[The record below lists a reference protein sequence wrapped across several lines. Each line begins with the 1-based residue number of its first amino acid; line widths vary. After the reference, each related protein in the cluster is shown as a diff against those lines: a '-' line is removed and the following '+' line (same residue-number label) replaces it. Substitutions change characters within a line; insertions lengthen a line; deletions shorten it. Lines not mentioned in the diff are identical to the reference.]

1 MKIRLYESPG
11 SVTAELPIMLDDGRK
26 LMIRS
31 TATLADVAREMGLDP
46 RAIAAGDVIVGW
58 NPFKAIGK
66 VVKKIAKSKVIRKV
80 VKVAKDVIKNP
91 ITTAAL
97 GAVSGGT
104 LLAPMAAANA
114 AVRLTEAAIKAGKKG
129 AKAAKVLRAA
139 VKASDKHEAK
149 RAKVIKL
156 RDGLKKRGLL
166 NPQTLAKLQLKAA
179 RRKVVIAKARK
190 EALRRLGEKARGGS
204 PAAARAIR
212 AQRTA
217 DFLVNVHLV

>member
-1 MKIRLYESPG
+1 MKIRVYEKNG
-11 SVTAELPIMLDDGRK
+11 LVTAELPIPMDDGRK

-31 TATLADVAREMGLDP
+31 TASILDTARELGIDP
-46 RAIAAGDVIVGW
+46 RALAAGEVIVGW

-66 VVKKIAKSKVIRKV
+66 LVKKIAKSKVIRKV

-114 AVRLTEAAIKAGKKG
+114 AVRLTEAAVKGGKKG
-129 AKAAKVLRAA
+129 LKATKILRSA
-139 VKASDKHEAK
+139 VKAANKHEAK
-149 RAKVIKL
+149 RAKVVRI
-156 RDGLKKRGLL
+156 RNGLKKRGLL
-166 NPQTLAKLQLKAA
+166 NPQTLANLQLRAA
-179 RRKVVIAKARK
+179 RRKIVIARARK
-190 EALRRLGEKARGGS
+190 AALQKLAARARAGS
-204 PAAARAIR
+204 PAASRALKAR
-212 AQRTA
+212 QTA

>member
-26 LMIRS
+26 LIIRS
-31 TATLADVAREMGLDP
+31 TAILADTAREMGFDP

-114 AVRLTEAAIKAGKKG
+114 AIRLTEAAVKAGKKG

-139 VKASDKHEAK
+139 VKASDKHEKK
-149 RAKVIKL
+149 RAQVVKL
-156 RDGLKKRGLL
+156 REGLKRRGFL
-166 NPQTLAKLQLKAA
+166 NPNTLAKLQLKAA
-179 RRKVVIAKARK
+179 RRKVVIAKAKK
-190 EALRRLGEKARGGS
+190 EALRRLGQKARAGS

>member
-1 MKIRLYESPG
+1 MRIRVYEQDG
-11 SVTAELPIMLDDGRK
+11 MITAELPIPLDDGRK

-31 TATLADVAREMGLDP
+31 TASIAETAREMGFDP

-58 NPFKAIGK
+58 NPFKEIGK

-114 AVRLTEAAIKAGKKG
+114 AVRLTEAAVKAGKKG
-129 AKAAKVLRAA
+129 IKATKVLRAA
-139 VKASDKHEAK
+139 VKASNKHDK
-149 RAKVIKL
+149 RRRKVARL
-156 RDGLKKRGLL
+156 RKGLKRRGFL
-166 NPQTLAKLQLKAA
+166 NPNILAKLQLKAA
-179 RRKVVIAKARK
+179 RRKIVIARARK
-190 EALRRLGEKARGGS
+190 EALRRLGAKARRGS
-204 PAAARAIR
+204 PAAARALR
-212 AQRTA
+212 AKRTA